1 MNSRLSKLLKITTL
15 PTFRPTDLEN
25 FLAARADLAE
35 TTADAPQSI
44 GHDPELSAHD
54 EAVFLLHTAAEV
66 EHSLMV
72 QYLYAAYSLGGS
84 QVPEDKRDLVEQ
96 WRTDIIK
103 IAKEEMGHLASVQN
117 LLHLIGGSLNLE
129 REDFPFRN
137 YLYPFRFK
145 LEPLTK
151 DSLAKYVFAEMP
163 SNLTGDDIEEI
174 KRRANTSNLNNP
186 VNHVGLLYQAL
197 ADIFGRKNA
206 DGTFALADSDL
217 LADSEPFQAGRDW
230 TRGNSNFILR
240 KVKTRVEAIS
250 LINDIAKQGE
260 GVKVEDIV
268 KEEEEEADVLNA
280 AKSHYRVLRDI
291 YDAFPEKR
299 DWQPALRLPVNPN
312 TTSEPDS
319 DQSLEKDLRQGRIT
333 NPHTRLWAQL
343 LNTRYRKLLMS
354 IFHALHLDSNVP
366 PGRENRMILRD
377 WAFEEMF
384 PNIRELSSI
393 LTSLP
398 MHEDNSVVCT
408 PAGPPFELPYSLSLP
423 AGERNRWR
431 LHRDVI
437 STSQKL
443 TERILEDA
451 ELNEN
456 QINFLNELARTD
468 AEALI
473 TANKRIAQAPPV
485 SGDNPDEP
493 PPDNPP
499 EEPNMNRFTEVKNIL
514 ENAVGNTEID
524 AHGNFWRDISRD
536 DFIKFRFAGQK
547 LITENADGTFDDN
560 ESNLIKALE
569 GRAPFGSDI
578 GTAGARFRRMPA
590 GLPPVPP
597 DEIAFIKQWI
607 KDGCPD
613 TEEVPAPVPLSFE
626 TSIKGLFRASP
637 DRSAMLAIAQ
647 FDLHKFE
654 DVRDRADDILA
665 RLEDGSMPCDESW
678 SEEKIAMFRQWM
690 EDGKQP

>member
-1 MNSRLSKLLKITTL
+1 MSSRLSKLLKINTL
-15 PTFRPTDLEN
+15 PTFRLTDSEN
-25 FLAARADLAE
+25 FLAMEADAAE
-35 TTADAPQSI
+35 TTSDERQFI
-44 GHDPELSAHD
+44 THDPELSAHD

-84 QVPEDKRDLVEQ
+84 QVPEDKRELVER
-96 WRTDIIK
+96 WSNEIIE

-186 VNHVGLLYQAL
+186 VNHVGLLYQAI
-197 ADIFGRKNA
+197 ADIFERKNP
-206 DGTFALADSDL
+206 DGTYALADSDL
-217 LADSEPFQAGRDW
+217 IGDSESFQAGIDW
-230 TRGNSNFILR
+230 TAGNANFILR
-240 KVKTRVEAIS
+240 KVKTRDEAIT
-250 LINDIAKQGE
+250 LIGDIAKQGE
-260 GVKVEDIV
+260 GVKVENIV
-268 KEEEEEADVLNA
+268 KEVEEADVLNA
-280 AKSHYRVLRDI
+280 AKSHYRMFRDI

-312 TTSEPDS
+312 TTSDPDS

-333 NPHTRLWAQL
+333 NPNTRLWAQL

-354 IFHALHLDSNVP
+354 IFHALHLKSDVSP
-366 PGRENRMILRD
+366 DRENRQILRR
-377 WAFEEMF
+377 WVFREMSR
-384 PNIRELSSI
+384 NIRELSKI

-398 MHEDNSVVCT
+398 MYEDNSVICT

-423 AGERNRWR
+423 AEERNRWR
-431 LHRDVI
+431 LHRDMI
-437 STSQKL
+437 LTSQKL
-443 TERILEDA
+443 TKQILDDVEP
-451 ELNEN
+451 NEN
-456 QINFLNELARTD
+456 QINFLNVLAQRD
-468 AEALI
+468 AEDLT
-473 TANKRIAQAPPV
+473 TANERIAQVPPV
-485 SGDNPDEP
+485 PDQP
-493 PPDNPP
+493 TPDNPP

-514 ENAVGNTEID
+514 ENAVGNTDIG

-536 DFIKFRFAGQK
+536 NFINFRFAGQK
-547 LITENADGTFDDN
+547 LITENADGTFDEN

-569 GRAPFGSDI
+569 GRAPFGADI
-578 GTAGARFRRMPA
+578 GTVGAQFRRMPA

-597 DEIAFIKQWI
+597 DKIAFIRQWI

-613 TEEVPAPVPLSFE
+613 IEEAPPEPAPLSFE
-626 TSIKGLFRASP
+626 ANIKGLFRDNP

-647 FDLHKFE
+647 FDLHRFE

-665 RLEDGSMPCDESW
+665 RLEDGSMPCDGSW
-678 SEEKIAMFRQWM
+678 SEEKIAMFRQWI